1 MRELSYTLL
10 AAQKD
15 SRFVPDVNAVLTS
28 GTATVTYDKTKI
40 WSVKQDE
47 QPYSHK
53 TVIVLD
59 NANQA
64 LTGIDYKGYKCDLK
78 WGLKTASTIEYSQC
92 SPQWIIDQKFVSSE
106 GALTCELTA
115 VGWQE
120 LLAEDRASDIYAP
133 ASSDTKTVKT
143 LIGEIMGGTMACFNH
158 CAAITVDWDSEDS
171 LIDTYTPKDTFRVY
185 LNSSRLASVRR
196 LLDYTGCALRFE
208 NDGHCHIFVPQTS
221 AATYDLPT
229 SNSSTGGWANNAN
242 AYDDNEL
249 SYATCMAL
257 LGGAGALTLT
267 MAAHKIRNHIKFK
280 IGITDDSPSDL
291 TTAIIEGYDTVSAAW
306 FTIWTHT
313 GYMAYKWVEVDFD
326 DRVVS
331 QLKITADGT
340 MISNGAVALFEIQL
354 TPTHQ
359 YEYSLTSGDH
369 TFFSKAYREKLVI
382 PNYVKVQTPTG
393 AGTVYT
399 ASTTDAASY
408 ALLPKHQYEACA
420 LANTAQ
426 ALAIA
431 TAILGKYQMQAEQG
445 SATVPINVGAEIYD
459 YVKVTDSRENDTRSG
474 NIGYLSRTYNV
485 KKATWEMTFGFGGWY
500 SVRGLMNE
508 LETSPNGTS
517 TNSNYFERLT
527 VKDLYVTNE
536 ITLDDIENGSTY
548 SKVLSTNISAGVIK
562 LLSTT
567 VVDAGF
573 TQDKVGDGSTYQ
585 RVLATNLSA
594 GNIML
599 TSHIVASTVAG
610 STQWYNN
617 AGVVIDAN
625 YGILCYGSS
634 TAFRT
639 RATSTGADQCYMT
652 ASGEIAAGDGKVLLS
667 ASGLTIKDNSASQWL
682 RFADSTG
689 TLKAY
694 IALAASEVLDINC
707 DSDIAI
713 EPGSSCDIVADLSGD
728 GALIP
733 QIAGSGDIGKS
744 GTKWNAIYAEDGYL
758 DGVTASAISTT
769 TLTASGSIDITYTST
784 SPIVEDTEYTTGKV
798 TYVWTQLT
806 GPGAAWETQI
816 QAFISGTTWA
826 AVQTASGT
834 GSELRWLYYI
844 FGKTIKW
851 RLHHVTDTATITNSW
866 YGYLGT

>member
-313 GYMAYKWVEVDFD
+313 GYMAYQWVEVDFD

-340 MISNGAVALFEIQL
+340 MISNGAVDLFEIQL

-639 RATSTGADQCYMT
+639 RATSTGTDQCYMT
-652 ASGEIAAGDGKVLLS
+652 ASGQIAAGAGAILLDSNGILVKRDATHTGTAYLTFQNVASTAAGSTYEGSAYMYGTDLKLAVGIGESIVLAPYGTSPVKS
-667 ASGLTIKDNSASQWL
+667 A
-682 RFADSTG
+682 STG
-689 TLKAY
+689 TPL
-694 IALAASEVLDINC
+694 
-707 DSDIAI
+707 
-713 EPGSSCDIVADLSGD
+713 GD
-728 GALIP
+728 NTNYWA
-733 QIAGSGDIGKS
+733 K
-744 GTKWNAIYAEDGYL
+744 
-758 DGVTASAISTT
+758 
-769 TLTASGSIDITYTST
+769 
-784 SPIVEDTEYTTGKV
+784 
-798 TYVWTQLT
+798 VWTKD
-806 GPGAAWETQI
+806 I
-816 QAFISGTTWA
+816 DISGTTDCHDVVSDGYVEASSAIYTPYTSNSPISIDTNYNTGRVTFIWA
-826 AVQTASGT
+826 QVTGPAAAWSTAYQVAAGTAWITVSGVSGT
-834 GSELRWLYYI
+834 GSEIRYLLGI
-844 FGKTIKW
+844 AGSASTW
-851 RLHHVTDTATITNSW
+851 RIHNVTDTATVQNSF
-866 YGYLGT
+866 YGYMGA